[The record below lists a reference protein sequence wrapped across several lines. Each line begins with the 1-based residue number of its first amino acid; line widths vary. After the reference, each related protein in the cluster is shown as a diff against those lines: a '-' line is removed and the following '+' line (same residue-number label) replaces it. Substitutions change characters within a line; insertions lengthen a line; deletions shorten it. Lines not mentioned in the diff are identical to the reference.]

1 MNSIPR
7 QILKLAVILVLIQ
20 FFSPCFLPSTVYEI
34 SDASSQSIH
43 IQHNSVTVP
52 FLLKEKDEKEHDEFS
67 SESNLSTLLDL
78 NIHSFNL
85 TASHTTKNIYCSDDR
100 WYDPQPTL
108 FVRNSTFLI

>member
-7 QILKLAVILVLIQ
+7 QILKLAVILILIQ
-20 FFSPCFLPSTVYEI
+20 FFSPCFLPSTGYEI
-34 SDASSQSIH
+34 SDARSQSIH
-43 IQHNSVTVP
+43 TQHNSVTVP

-108 FVRNSTFLI
+108 FVRNSAFLI